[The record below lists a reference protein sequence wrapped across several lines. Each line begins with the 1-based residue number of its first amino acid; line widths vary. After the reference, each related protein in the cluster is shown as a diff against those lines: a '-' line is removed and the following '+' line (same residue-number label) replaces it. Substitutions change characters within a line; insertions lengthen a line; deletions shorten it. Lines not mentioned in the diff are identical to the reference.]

1 MIDENFKLEHPGWV
15 AQINAQESAN
25 YELMGSDNAK
35 CGNDYDPWNLICVS
49 WRDYG
54 DASKRDMIYARL
66 KAKVKAAQKIGQ
78 DAAAALGHGSEPGY
92 SVNDSWFG
100 KFFKEHAGED
110 LVDF

>member
-25 YELMGSDNAK
+25 YELMGGDNAK
-35 CGNDYDPWNLICVS
+35 CGNDYDPWNLIGVS

-78 DAAAALGHGSEPGY
+78 DAAAAFYIKEA
-92 SVNDSWFG
+92 V
-100 KFFKEHAGED
+100 KFRPVSMNGLAEEA
-110 LVDF
+110 

>member
-35 CGNDYDPWNLICVS
+35 CGNDYDPWNLIGVS

-78 DAAAALGHGSEPGY
+78 DAAAAFYIKEAVKFRP
-92 SVNDSWFG
+92 VNMNG
-100 KFFKEHAGED
+100 LAEEA
-110 LVDF
+110 

>member
-35 CGNDYDPWNLICVS
+35 CGNDYDPQNLIGVS

-54 DASKRDMIYARL
+54 DASVI
-66 KAKVKAAQKIGQ
+66 
-78 DAAAALGHGSEPGY
+78 
-92 SVNDSWFG
+92 
-100 KFFKEHAGED
+100 
-110 LVDF
+110 